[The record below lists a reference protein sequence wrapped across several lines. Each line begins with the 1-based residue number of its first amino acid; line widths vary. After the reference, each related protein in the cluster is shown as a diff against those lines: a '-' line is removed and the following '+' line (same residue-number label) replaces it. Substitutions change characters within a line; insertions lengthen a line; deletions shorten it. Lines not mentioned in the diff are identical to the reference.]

1 MEAGRGWKATL
12 YSRANLSMIHQVTAT
27 GDTNPGGPLNS
38 GTYSISIII
47 SVSHHTHTQMEI
59 VKLEAP
65 WIDVHTLVVL

>member
-1 MEAGRGWKATL
+1 
-12 YSRANLSMIHQVTAT
+12 MIHHVTAT
-27 GDTNPGGPLNS
+27 GDTNPGGSPNS

-47 SVSHHTHTQMEI
+47 SVSYHTHTQMEI